1 MPASPVPRK
10 IQEPGSLLA
19 RLSDP
24 TTIAMLVLV
33 LAGIGVMF
41 HVWFYKQHLHSWGN
55 ADWSHAYFVPLVSVF
70 LLWQVRD
77 RLEKATFEVFWPGL
91 VALVAGILSY
101 IFFLVGAPN
110 HLGQG
115 LALILSIF
123 GICLLL
129 LGPRVMPLIF
139 FPIAFLF
146 FAVTIPEKIMNFL
159 TYPLQDLAARGG
171 YVLLNMVGVKTDI
184 QGNVLLVVRSD
195 LTTHPLNVAE
205 QCAGMRMVVAFVAL
219 GVAVGLVAVKTWWKR
234 VVLVMLGAPV
244 ALLLNVVR
252 VATLGIASLYDDDL
266 ATGQAHMFIGTLLLI
281 PGFILFLGVL
291 AALNIAVPESP
302 SKPALAKVKGAAQ

>member
-1 MPASPVPRK
+1 MTPVAKP
-10 IQEPGSLLA
+10 PTPLLA

-24 TTIAMLVLV
+24 TTLAMFALVI
-33 LAGIGVMF
+33 AGIAFLF
-41 HVWFYKQHLHSWGN
+41 HVWFFNQHRHSWGN
-55 ADWSHAYFVPLVSVF
+55 ADWSHAYFVPLVSIF

-77 RLEKATFEVFWPGL
+77 RIQATPVEVFWPGFVPL
-91 VALVAGILSY
+91 LAGVISY

-115 LALILSIF
+115 LALILTVF
-123 GICLLL
+123 GVCLLL
-129 LGPRVMPLIF
+129 LGPRMMPLIF

-184 QGNVLLVVRSD
+184 QGNVLLVVKPN
-195 LTTHPLNVAE
+195 LETHPLNVAE
-205 QCAGMRMVVAFVAL
+205 QCAGMRTVVSFVAL

-234 VVLVMLGAPV
+234 VVLVALGVPV
-244 ALLLNVVR
+244 ALLLNIVR
-252 VATLGIASLYDDDL
+252 IAVLGFLSLYNSNL
-266 ATGQAHMFIGTLLLI
+266 AAGQAHMFIGTLLLI
-281 PGFILFLGVL
+281 PGFLLFLGVL
-291 AALNIAVPESP
+291 MALNIAVPEP
-302 SKPALAKVKGAAQ
+302 GQQSKQNAKGALA